1 MLTIYGIDKL
11 KINTIIIGNKQTGPN
26 EFWSIIDVI
35 EDSEYYRIRMKC
47 TQCMPASGVLGTERS
62 VLLYRDGK
70 DSLGQRIYELE
81 DTRSMTRNYIMMDS
95 LKAPGRFIQELLN
108 LLSC

>member
-11 KINTIIIGNKQTGPN
+11 KISTLIIGNKQTGPN
-26 EFWSIIDVI
+26 EFWSIKDVI

-47 TQCMPASGVLGTERS
+47 TQCMPASGVLGWERS
-62 VLLYRDGK
+62 VLLYRKGK
-70 DSLGQRIYELE
+70 KSLGIVVYELE
-81 DTRSMTRNYIMMDS
+81 DTRSMARNYIMIDD
-95 LKAPGRFIQELLN
+95 LKSMGKFTQKLLE

>member
-26 EFWSIIDVI
+26 EYWAIKDVI
-35 EDSEYYRIRMKC
+35 EGDEYYHIQMKC
-47 TQCMPASGVLGTERS
+47 TQCMPASGVLGTERLV
-62 VLLYRDGK
+62 VLNRMGK

-81 DTRSMTRNYIMMDS
+81 DLRSMTRNYVMLDS
-95 LKAPGRFIQELLN
+95 LKAPGKFVAELLK
-108 LLSC
+108 LLMC